1 MFGNSA
7 KRRLKELLEYVYRL
21 GQMNQEPVFSIAEH
35 GQFYV
40 AQSQL
45 SGCKGVHLNGVDDDG
60 MPIWLKIERLK
71 RTPHPEVPGDIA
83 EWLSVSQDPEQAVK
97 VKDSLIKTLPEQESA
112 KLIQSGVVAEQD
124 VQSSFQETQRKLIL
138 KDVRLRLDALPEV
151 RASIDEFINSTWHA
165 WAKKER
171 QKRKTIKLYD
181 AFFSLQQNLESQ
193 GDEQPM
199 ELVWGMGITR
209 WLTKGKTI
217 DCPLLEQ
224 LIEIELDNRTG
235 AILIRPRNSERQLS
249 IGPYFA
255 MDNPGVEALVRYDK
269 KYFAEQVEDIDYSPF
284 VKESYEPLLRHAATQ
299 LHTSGSYWPDINP
312 DESTDLPELSEELQV
327 TDSWAIYSRPRGTT
341 PLLQDI
347 EKFKT
352 KTDEIDEDA
361 LPAPTLRLVEK
372 LSTKKHTISENL
384 ALEELDENE
393 LFFPKPYNNAQ
404 VQIIKRL
411 ENNYGVVVQGPPGT
425 GKTHTIANIISH
437 YLATGRRVLVTSS
450 GESALM
456 ALREQIPE
464 SVRELTISLVSNER
478 QGLKQLETAVQHIAT
493 IASKADLG
501 KLKAQSEEC
510 TQRVKEHKQAIAD
523 IDEKIL
529 ASGLKQIEPIDQH
542 LLGDS
547 GNSNANDSASHSNHY
562 SAMALAEKLISE
574 REQHEW
580 FPDKIG
586 SGDEYAPQFD
596 RSDMKRL
603 REARKSIGEHIVYLN
618 VELPPLTEIP
628 DSAQI
633 AAIHSDLVSLEKL
646 TNLAKTE
653 QLPGIDKDAANSKAR
668 ATKLL
673 DSLKE
678 FLESIDELKQ
688 TPWEFQLIQHWAK
701 QGTGNEGAALL
712 EGMLPLLD
720 KLIEQR
726 GLFIKNPIYL
736 TNPGAHRK
744 ELDKALEKLSNGERA
759 FGLMSVGKS
768 EVKSIIAQIEV
779 NGDKPNSPR
788 QWQLVEQFLGFHDDA
803 RRYIVKWN
811 SVGEEHDLPEISYEF
826 GSSLK
831 ALRSLH
837 DKIDLIKDIALQQW
851 PVLAEELSALLPKDL
866 RVSQVIKNGKE
877 AKKAM
882 AALLN
887 YAERDNL
894 TVQRNRLHNI
904 QKRLG
909 KYKGNVLVKLKD
921 IARNQV
927 GYTNSSTDSLVV
939 EWQALLLKLKHLHG
953 LQPKFGELVTVTQ
966 KISDSG
972 AKKWAKQLLTIP
984 VIEGEPD
991 EVMPHHCLETWYWHR
1006 QNAYLGDIDQH
1017 GVTKKLIN
1025 QRKTLEKELKAQFTQ
1040 LVTLKTN
1047 MGLHENL
1054 TEHVHGALVRFVA
1067 AISKLGKG
1075 TGKKRAPRYRREAH
1089 NAMQECFD
1097 GVPCWIMPTWRISES
1112 LPSEFASFDLV
1123 IIDEASQ
1130 SDITALPAVL
1140 RAKKL
1145 LIVGDDKQVSPTAAF
1160 ISEDKIQQFR
1170 QSYLRSQPFADL
1182 LIPGVSL
1189 YDLSSSIYPTQRIM
1203 LTEHFR
1209 CVEPI
1214 IRFSMQY
1221 YGNELLPL
1229 RLPKSSE
1236 KIEPPLVDVYVENG
1250 LRDEQSGVNVAEICA
1265 IVDEIK
1271 SLTDNPKFNNRSIGV
1286 ISLIGSEQAQAI
1298 QDALL
1303 QELGE
1308 ETYQRY
1314 NIACGDSATFQ
1325 GKEKDI
1331 IFLSLVV
1338 GPRQGSV
1345 LNKREYEQRF
1355 NVALSRARDRM
1366 YLFRSI
1372 KHADLKNSQ
1381 DLRAQVLRHFANPM
1395 PKKPV
1400 CENPL
1405 ELCQTQFEKEIYT
1418 KLTELGY
1425 AVTPHVNVGPI
1436 DIDMVVEGG
1445 NDQRIAIELDG
1456 DKSQTG
1462 EQWDNAIGDQRIL
1475 ERVGWVFWRCWGA
1488 SYRLNPESCFADL
1501 QAALNA
1507 NGVKPS
1513 NESNTASVY
1522 TEYRE
1527 VNHNTNANITLTPND
1542 IGYDTVTEHEQ
1553 LL

>member
-21 GQMNQEPVFSIAEH
+21 GQMNQEPVFSIAEY
-35 GQFYV
+35 GQFYI
-40 AQSQL
+40 AESQL
-45 SGCKGVHLNGVDDDG
+45 KGCKGVHLNGVDDEG
-60 MPIWLKIERLK
+60 MPVWLKIERLK
-71 RTPHPEVPGDIA
+71 RTPHPEVPSEIA
-83 EWLSVSQDPEQAVK
+83 EWLSVSQDPEQSVNVK
-97 VKDSLIKTLPEQESA
+97 ESLLKTLPEQESI
-112 KLIQSGVVAEQD
+112 KLIQNGVVAEQD

-151 RASIDEFINSTWHA
+151 RASIDEFINVTWHA

-171 QKRKTIKLYD
+171 LKRKTIKLYD

-199 ELVWGMGITR
+199 EVVWGMGITR
-209 WLTKGKTI
+209 WLTKGKAI

-224 LIEIELDNRTG
+224 LIEIELDNRSG

-255 MDNPGVEALVRYDK
+255 LDNPGVEALVRYDK

-299 LHTSGSYWPDINP
+299 LHTSGSYWPDVNP
-312 DESTDLPELSEELQV
+312 DEGDDLPEISEELQV

-347 EKFKT
+347 EKFKAQ
-352 KTDEIDEDA
+352 TDAINEDA

-372 LSTKKHTISENL
+372 LSTKKHGASESL
-384 ALEELDENE
+384 VVEELDENE
-393 LFFPKPYNNAQ
+393 LFFPKPYNDAQ

-411 ENNYGVVVQGPPGT
+411 EHNYGVVVQGPPGT

-456 ALREQIPE
+456 ALREQIPV

-493 IASKADLG
+493 IASKADVG
-501 KLKAQSEEC
+501 KLKAQSEAC
-510 TQRVKEHKQAIAD
+510 TQLVKEHKQAIAT

-529 ASGLKQIEPIDQH
+529 VSGLRQIESIDQQ
-542 LLGDS
+542 LLGD
-547 GNSNANDSASHSNHY
+547 NTRY
-562 SAMALAEKLISE
+562 SAMELAQKLISE
-574 REQHEW
+574 QTQHDW
-580 FPDKIG
+580 FPDNIG
-586 SGDEYAPQFD
+586 SGDEYTPQFD
-596 RSDMKRL
+596 RADIKRL
-603 REARKSIGEHIVYLN
+603 RDARKCIGEHLEYLN
-618 VELPPLTEIP
+618 VELPPLSEIP
-628 DSAQI
+628 DSTQI

-653 QLPGIDKDAANSKAR
+653 KLPGIDKDAAHSKQR

-673 DSLKE
+673 ESLKE
-678 FLESIDELKQ
+678 FLESVEALKQ
-688 TPWEFQLIQHWAK
+688 VPWESQLAQHWAK
-701 QGTGNEGAALL
+701 EGTGNEGAALL

-720 KLIEQR
+720 TLIEQR
-726 GLFIKNPIYL
+726 GLFIKNPIYIS
-736 TNPGAHRK
+736 NPGAHRK
-744 ELDKALEKLSNGERA
+744 ELDKALAKLSDGERP
-759 FGLMSVGKS
+759 FGFVSMGKS
-768 EVKSIIAQIEV
+768 EIKSIIAQVEV
-779 NGDKPNSPR
+779 NGDKPSSPR
-788 QWQLVEQFLGFHDDA
+788 QWQLVEQFLRFHDDA
-803 RRYIVKWN
+803 RRFIVKWN
-811 SVGEEHDLPEISYEF
+811 SVGEEHDLPDISYEF
-826 GSSLK
+826 GSNLK

-837 DKIDLIKDIALQQW
+837 DKIELIKKMSLQQW
-851 PVLAEELSALLPKDL
+851 PALADEISALLPKDL

-894 TVQRNRLHNI
+894 TIQRNRLHNI

-909 KYKGNVLVKLKD
+909 KYKGHLLTKFKD
-921 IARNQV
+921 IAKNQV
-927 GYTNSSTDSLVV
+927 GHTHSSPDGLEN
-939 EWQALLLKLKHLHG
+939 EWHELILALKHLHG
-953 LQPKFGELVTVTQ
+953 LQSKFSELVTISQ
-966 KISDSG
+966 KIADSG

-984 VIEGEPD
+984 VMDTEAD
-991 EVMPHHCLETWYWHR
+991 ATMPAHCMETWHWHR
-1006 QNAYLGDIDQH
+1006 QYAYLTEMDQH

-1025 QRKTLEKELKAQFTQ
+1025 QRKKLEKELKTQFTQ

-1130 SDITALPAVL
+1130 SDITALPAIL

-1160 ISEDKIQQFR
+1160 ISEDKIQQFK

-1189 YDLSSSIYPTQRIM
+1189 YDLASSIYPTQRIM

-1209 CVEPI
+1209 CVEAI

-1250 LRDEQSGVNVAEICA
+1250 KRDEQSGVNVAEIYA

-1271 SLTDNPKFNNRSIGV
+1271 SLTENAAFNNRSIGV

-1372 KHADLKNSQ
+1372 THTDLKNSQ
-1381 DLRAQVLRHFANPM
+1381 DLRSQVLRHFANPM

-1405 ELCQTQFEKEIYT
+1405 ELCETEFEQEIYT
-1418 KLTELGY
+1418 QLTTLGY

-1436 DIDMVVEGG
+1436 DIDMVVQGG

-1456 DKSQTG
+1456 DKRQSG
-1462 EQWDNAIGDQRIL
+1462 EQWDQAIGEQRIL

-1488 SYRLNPESCFADL
+1488 SYRLNPDSCFTDL
-1501 QAALNA
+1501 LAVLNA

-1513 NESNTASVY
+1513 NESNNSSVY
-1522 TEYRE
+1522 TEFRQ
-1527 VNHNTNANITLTPND
+1527 VRNNTNTHSQIASGEKEYGAPA
-1542 IGYDTVTEHEQ
+1542 EHEQ
-1553 LL
+1553 F